1 MLNTPLNDDE
11 YDQLDDL
18 LAAISPQ
25 ALDVA
30 GLEGLLTALVIGPG
44 EVARAAWLPVV
55 WGDTAPADTK
65 AVEAATVL
73 VLRHEQYMRT
83 WMQKDPASFEP
94 IYECGGAWTPEAW
107 TAGFEAGM
115 QLDAARWDALRAA
128 EPAWLAPF
136 ARAGEDWEAAVTPSV
151 IRIHA
156 HFHPAAPAKTA
167 KVGRN
172 DPCPCGSGKKY
183 KKCCGEGK

>member
-1 MLNTPLNDDE
+1 MLNTPLTDDE

-18 LAAISPQ
+18 LGAISPK

-30 GLEGLLTALVIGPG
+30 GLEGLLTALTIGPRQID
-44 EVARAAWLPVV
+44 RAVWLPLI
-55 WGDTAPADTK
+55 WGEAAPADAN
-65 AVEAATVL
+65 AVQIATAL
-73 VLRHEQYMRT
+73 VLRHAQYMQT

-94 IYECGGAWTPEAW
+94 VYECGGAWTAQAW

-115 QLDAARWDALRAA
+115 QLDAASWDALRATA
-128 EPAWLAPF
+128 PALLAPF
-136 ARAGEDWEAAVTPSV
+136 ARTGDDWEDAVTPSV
-151 IRIHA
+151 IAIHA